1 MKIFVQSSVFLPT
14 PAPGAG
20 AVEYIVSKLAQGL
33 AARGHDVT
41 LFALEGSDV
50 PGVDTVTVEPQG
62 SPAAREAGLVQAMVE
77 RAVTHGWPDVLFDH
91 SLTQLAQRV
100 MTVAAVTMSHGMAPI
115 APWAHNP
122 TFTSRH
128 HARLHGLPDAQ
139 VLYNGIDVDAIPEG
153 LPVGD
158 RQQRLVWAGRI
169 LPYKRPH
176 VALDWA
182 WEARRPLV
190 LAGPIGDARYF
201 QEEVEPRI
209 RRGGNRPLSGPAN
222 EYLGE
227 LDHDALLALFR
238 DSAALLFTSDET
250 EPFGIV
256 MLEAMAS
263 GCPVLAY
270 DAGANRE
277 IVANHE
283 TGRLVHTNGEAILSL
298 RGDSE
303 FRLSDLNGLADS
315 DQVPV
320 LQVDGFWTNIN
331 SAGCRR
337 IAADLFGIARM
348 VESAEALLTRAAA
361 EVAA

>member
-201 QEEVEPRI
+201 QEEVEPRV
-209 RRGGNRPLSGPAN
+209 RRASAPAAQSTV
-222 EYLGE
+222 EYVGE

-238 DSAALLFTSDET
+238 DSAALLFTSDGT

-283 TGRLVHTNGEAILSL
+283 TGRLVPDDDEAIQSL
-298 RGDSE
+298 RDHSE

-315 DQVPV
+315 DQVLV

-337 IAADLFGIARM
+337 IVADLFGIARM
-348 VESAEALLTRAAA
+348 IESAEQLLTRAAA
-361 EVAA
+361 EVPA

>member
-20 AVEYIVSKLAQGL
+20 AVELLVAELAQGL
-33 AARGHDVT
+33 SGRGHEVT
-41 LFALEGSDV
+41 LFALAGSEM
-50 PGVDTVTVEPQG
+50 PGIDIVTVEPQG
-62 SPAAREAGLVQAMVE
+62 SPAAREAALVQAMAE

-100 MTVAAVTMSHGMAPI
+100 MAVPAVTMSHGMAPI
-115 APWAHNP
+115 APWARNV

-128 HARLHGLPDAQ
+128 HARLHGLPEAQ
-139 VLYNGIDVDAIPEG
+139 VLYNGVDVDAIPLG
-153 LPVGD
+153 LSTAY

-182 WEARRPLV
+182 WEAKRPFV
-190 LAGPIGDARYF
+190 LAGPIGDADYF
-201 QEEVEPRI
+201 RREVEPRV
-209 RRGGNRPLSGPAN
+209 RRARPLA
-222 EYLGE
+222 EYRGE
-227 LDHDALLALFR
+227 LVHDDLLALFR
-238 DSAALLFTSDET
+238 DSAALLFTSDES

-270 DAGANRE
+270 DAGANPE
-277 IVANHE
+277 IVADPT
-283 TGRLVHTNGEAILSL
+283 TGRLVRDDNEAIRSL
-298 RGDSE
+298 LGH
-303 FRLSDLNGLADS
+303 
-315 DQVPV
+315 
-320 LQVDGFWTNIN
+320 GFWTALDAAI
-331 SAGCRR
+331 CRHFVW
-337 IAADLFGIARM
+337 DLFDMELM
-348 VESAEALLTRAAA
+348 VERAEVILTGAAA

>member
-20 AVEYIVSKLAQGL
+20 AVEYLVGKLAQGL
-33 AARGHDVT
+33 AGRGHDVT

-50 PGVDTVTVEPQG
+50 PGVELVMVEPEG
-62 SPAAREAGLVQAMVE
+62 SPAAREAGLVQAMAE
-77 RAVTHGWPDVLFDH
+77 RSVTHGWPDVLFDH

-100 MTVAAVTMSHGMAPI
+100 MKVPAVTMSHGMAPI
-115 APWAHNP
+115 APWARNL

-128 HARLHGLPDAQ
+128 HALLQGRPDAQ
-139 VLYNGIDVDAIPEG
+139 VLYNGVDVEAIPLG
-153 LPVGD
+153 PPARD

-182 WEARRPLV
+182 WEGRRPLV
-190 LAGPIGDARYF
+190 LAGPIVDADYF
-201 QEEVEPRI
+201 RREVEPRV
-209 RRGGNRPLSGPAN
+209 RRAHPLA
-222 EYLGE
+222 EYRGE
-227 LDHDALLALFR
+227 LAHEDVLALFR

-277 IVANHE
+277 IV
-283 TGRLVHTNGEAILSL
+283 TG
-298 RGDSE
+298 
-303 FRLSDLNGLADS
+303 F
-315 DQVPV
+315 
-320 LQVDGFWTNIN
+320 
-331 SAGCRR
+331 
-337 IAADLFGIARM
+337 
-348 VESAEALLTRAAA
+348 
-361 EVAA
+361 